1 MINISNLIRNLIG
14 RESANLS
21 ISKLEDE
28 SNYWYFI
35 SFQTY
40 LRFGATL
47 RLFETLGQLDDLH
60 AQVSAL
66 AFDLKVKQKIS
77 IGEKIYPYIYG
88 LILIIISN
96 SVFLELRVNEIKFRS
111 WTYDVCRFRKR
122 MNRLFINWI
131 NFFNIVK
138 FNLNKNEYLKY
149 LKSNEIYNS
158 YVYMNR
164 ICLSLIYILHY
175 RY

>member
-14 RESANLS
+14 KESANLS
-21 ISKLEDE
+21 ISKLRMNQIIGILLNFE
-28 SNYWYFI
+28 
-35 SFQTY
+35 TY

-77 IGEKIYPYIYG
+77 IGEKIYPYIYE

-111 WTYDVCRFRKR
+111 WTYDVYRFRKR

>member
-14 RESANLS
+14 KESANLN
-21 ISKLEDE
+21 ISKLRMNQIIGILLNFE
-28 SNYWYFI
+28 
-35 SFQTY
+35 TY

-60 AQVSAL
+60 AQVSAF

-77 IGEKIYPYIYG
+77 IGEKIYPYIYE

-111 WTYDVCRFRKR
+111 
-122 MNRLFINWI
+122 
-131 NFFNIVK
+131 
-138 FNLNKNEYLKY
+138 
-149 LKSNEIYNS
+149 
-158 YVYMNR
+158 
-164 ICLSLIYILHY
+164 
-175 RY
+175 